1 MRYRYSHL
9 QRLHPCQRTMENSV
23 VGHNNGIWQT
33 ARFRQSHRN
42 MRIVRSRSFQMIGN
56 GGMRIEHKNLFPKLV
71 AQGFNCA
78 NLIRVSSNEHETFR
92 ISSSRINHG
101 RDCNID
107 IRPLFFK
114 FHNSRHS
121 ISGFGTRFA
130 FFVQKRKPNLVFI
143 IEPFTYLNLVNRRKC
158 LKIDL
163 LSLNCRDVVWIGTD
177 AGSEKFDSRNLM
189 VGTEKRSYERF
200 KIKPLPAGIVFEKP
214 VVKIIPIYINYR
226 LFHYLKKMQGAFAF
240 RVKPLRRIG
249 RASRVVSNPSRG
261 STHIVSNP
269 KSANKGY
276 TEISR

>member
-23 VGHNNGIWQT
+23 IGHNNGIWQT

-56 GGMRIEHKNLFPKLV
+56 GGMRIEHKNLFPKLI

-78 NLIRVSSNEHETFR
+78 NLIRVSSNEHE
-92 ISSSRINHG
+92 
-101 RDCNID
+101 
-107 IRPLFFK
+107 
-114 FHNSRHS
+114 
-121 ISGFGTRFA
+121 
-130 FFVQKRKPNLVFI
+130 
-143 IEPFTYLNLVNRRKC
+143 
-158 LKIDL
+158 
-163 LSLNCRDVVWIGTD
+163 
-177 AGSEKFDSRNLM
+177 
-189 VGTEKRSYERF
+189 
-200 KIKPLPAGIVFEKP
+200 
-214 VVKIIPIYINYR
+214 
-226 LFHYLKKMQGAFAF
+226 KMQGAFAF